1 MQILKKKNKFK
12 NYNYALIISDTIKE
26 TNTTP

>member
-1 MQILKKKNKFK
+1 MQILKKNKFK
-12 NYNYALIISDTIKE
+12 KYNYALIISDTIKE